1 MYADVV
7 DSNPKNLMRLQID
20 ENLKRIYGE
29 TLSEPVPDRLMSLLE
44 ELRKKAAAKDADD
57 PADFP

>member
-7 DSNPKNLMRLQID
+7 DSNPKNRMRLQID

-29 TLSEPVPDRLMSLLE
+29 TLSEPVPDRLMALLD
-44 ELRKKAAAKDADD
+44 ELRKKAAATDAVD
-57 PADFP
+57 PSDLP

>member
-7 DSNPKNLMRLQID
+7 DSNPKNRMRLQID

-44 ELRKKAAAKDADD
+44 ELRKKAAATDADD
-57 PADFP
+57 PAELP